1 MTQFLQLTVAGIAVG
16 ALYAL
21 VALGFVIIYK
31 ATGVINFAQGALVL
45 AGGYF
50 AYQFLDKWGLPFPLA
65 VVLAMI
71 SCAILGLLIEAT
83 VLRRMV
89 GQPIFALIMITVGLT
104 IALEQIVIIIWGGD
118 RLPFSDPWGVETV
131 LFGDV
136 IVPKTHLA
144 RIAVTAALL
153 LGFFLFFR
161 FSSMGVAMRA
171 TASDQEAA
179 MAQGISVRRIFG
191 LSWAISAA
199 IATLAGVMLMA
210 GGRGAEPTLGLV
222 ALVAFPAIILGGL
235 DSPGGAIVG
244 GVVMG
249 VVEQLTAGYASK
261 LPEFL
266 GTNFYTVA
274 PYVVLVLILLVRPY
288 GLFGTKE
295 VTRV

>member
-45 AGGYF
+45 VGGYF
-50 AYQFLDKWGLPFPLA
+50 SYQFFEKWGLPFPLA
-65 VVLAMI
+65 VLLAMVA
-71 SCAILGLLIEAT
+71 CALVGLLIEAT
-83 VLRRMV
+83 VLRRMI

-104 IALEQIVIIIWGGD
+104 IALEQIAIIIWGGD
-118 RLPFSDPWGVETV
+118 RLPFEDPWGVQTV
-131 LFGDV
+131 IVNDV
-136 IVPKTHLA
+136 IVPKTHIA
-144 RIAVTAALL
+144 RIAITAVLL
-153 LGFFLFFR
+153 IGFFLFFR

-274 PYVVLVLILLVRPY
+274 PYVVLVLILMVRPY

>member
-1 MTQFLQLTVAGIAVG
+1 MTQFLQLTVAGVAVG

-50 AYQFLDKWGLPFPLA
+50 AYQFLDVWGLPFPVA
-65 VVLAMI
+65 VVLAMVA
-71 SCAILGLLIEAT
+71 CAILGLLIEAT

-89 GQPIFALIMITVGLT
+89 GQPIFALIMITIGLT
-104 IALEQIVIIIWGGD
+104 IALDQLVIIIWGGD

-131 LFGDV
+131 LFGEV

-144 RIAVTAALL
+144 RIAITSVLL
-153 LGFFLFFR
+153 IGFFLFFR

-191 LSWAISAA
+191 MSWAISAA

-244 GVVMG
+244 GIVMG

-274 PYVVLVLILLVRPY
+274 PYVVLVIILMIRPY

>member
-1 MTQFLQLTVAGIAVG
+1 MTEFLQIAFSGIAQG
-16 ALYAL
+16 ASYAL

-65 VVLAMI
+65 VLLAMI

-118 RLPFSDPWGVETV
+118 RLPFSDPWGVETI

-136 IVPKTHLA
+136 IVPKTHIA
-144 RIAVTAALL
+144 RIAVTAVLL

-244 GVVMG
+244 GIVMG

-261 LPEFL
+261 LP
-266 GTNFYTVA
+266 
-274 PYVVLVLILLVRPY
+274 
-288 GLFGTKE
+288 
-295 VTRV
+295 

>member
-1 MTQFLQLTVAGIAVG
+1 MTQFLQLTVAGVAVG

-65 VVLAMI
+65 VLLAMI

-118 RLPFSDPWGVETV
+118 RLPFSDPWGVETI

-136 IVPKTHLA
+136 IVPKTHIA
-144 RIAVTAALL
+144 RIAVTAVLL

-244 GVVMG
+244 GIVMG